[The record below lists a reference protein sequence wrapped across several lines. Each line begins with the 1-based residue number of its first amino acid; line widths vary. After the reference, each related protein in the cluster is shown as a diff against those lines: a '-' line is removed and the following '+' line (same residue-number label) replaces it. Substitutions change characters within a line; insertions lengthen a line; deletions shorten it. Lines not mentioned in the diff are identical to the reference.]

1 LLAVKNLNNGK
12 APAEDD
18 IINKYIKS
26 TVNQFL
32 PIHVNLFNLI
42 FSCGIIPDS
51 WLVRIIKPIYK
62 NKGDPNILD
71 NYRAICLTYNMG
83 KLFTLILNSRLNKL
97 SDDIG
102 LISGI
107 QGGFRK
113 GYSVQYSLF
122 VMHSLISLYLS
133 SGKKLFCA
141 FVDFKK
147 AFDTVWRI
155 GLWQKLIKNK
165 IGGEMFRVILNLYT
179 DIKSCVTNGD
189 LHSNFFT
196 CETGVRQAKSY
207 LPFYLPCI

>member
-1 LLAVKNLNNGK
+1 V
-12 APAEDD
+12 
-18 IINKYIKS
+18 Y
-26 TVNQFL
+26 QFL

-51 WLVRIIKPIYK
+51 WLVGIIKPIYK
-62 NKGDPNILD
+62 NKRDPNNLD

-83 KLFTLILNSRLNKL
+83 KLFTSILNSRLNKL

-102 LISGI
+102 LISGV

-113 GYSVQYSLF
+113 GYSVQESLF

-147 AFDTVWRI
+147 AFDTC
-155 GLWQKLIKNK
+155 GELGFGKN
-165 IGGEMFRVILNLYT
+165 
-179 DIKSCVTNGD
+179 
-189 LHSNFFT
+189 
-196 CETGVRQAKSY
+196 
-207 LPFYLPCI
+207 

>member
-1 LLAVKNLNNGK
+1 
-12 APAEDD
+12 
-18 IINKYIKS
+18 
-26 TVNQFL
+26 VNQFL

-51 WLVRIIKPIYK
+51 WLVGIIKPIYK
-62 NKGDPNILD
+62 NKRDPNNLD

-83 KLFTLILNSRLNKL
+83 KLFTSILNSRLNKL

-102 LISGI
+102 LISGV

-113 GYSVQYSLF
+113 GYSVQESLF

-133 SGKKLFCA
+133 SGKKLFCDC
-141 FVDFKK
+141 VDFKK
-147 AFDTVWRI
+147 AFDIVWRI

-179 DIKSCVTNGD
+179 DIKSCVKNGD

-196 CETGVRQAKSY
+196 CETGVRQAKRY
-207 LPFYLPCI
+207 PPFYLPCI